1 MSATFTF
8 ARPENRPA
16 AHPSRRPV
24 VNEPQLFY
32 APPYAT
38 PVEDSFAWALVRSLR
53 AECGL
58 RYQIPE
64 GVNFMIE
71 SPTMRVAILIDSNP
85 ACDTIPADVVYRL
98 TSDDLA
104 NRLSDVLYAFSLL
117 EPRLF
122 EACERTKIRRNA
134 ASNLA
139 IEFDG
144 DDLEM
149 IRLRYEPEEYLVEI
163 EGEWIVLDPADT
175 VFETT
180 IARYERCAR

>member
-8 ARPENRPA
+8 ARPEARRRPA
-16 AHPSRRPV
+16 V
-24 VNEPQLFY
+24 TEPQLFY

-38 PVEDSFAWALVRSLR
+38 PAEDSLAWALVRSLR

-71 SPTMRVAILIDSNP
+71 SPKTSVAILIDSELANAAVP
-85 ACDTIPADVVYRL
+85 ANVVYRL
-98 TSDDLA
+98 TAEDLQ
-104 NRLSDVLYAFSLL
+104 NRLSDVLYAISLL

-122 EACERTKIRRNA
+122 DACERTKIRRNA
-134 ASNLA
+134 SPNLA

-144 DDLEM
+144 DDLEV

-163 EGEWIVLDPADT
+163 EGEWIVLDPSDT

-180 IARYERCAR
+180 ITRAEL